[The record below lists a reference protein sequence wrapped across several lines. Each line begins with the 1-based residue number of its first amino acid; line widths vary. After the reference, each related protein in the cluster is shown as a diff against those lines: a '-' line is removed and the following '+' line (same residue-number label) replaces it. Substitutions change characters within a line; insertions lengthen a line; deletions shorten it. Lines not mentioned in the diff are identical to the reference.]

1 MVGTFP
7 RGSVSQASPQ
17 RINISITSHTNIGKT
32 TMVRTL
38 LRRNVGKVLDQ
49 AHVTDQ
55 NEKFTWVETD
65 EGEQLNIWDTP
76 GFGNS
81 VQLLRLLQKQENPI
95 GWIVA
100 HVWDRFK
107 DRPLWCSQQALKNV
121 RDEADVVLYL
131 VNALE
136 DPTLA
141 GGYVSPEMEILDW
154 LQKPVLVILNQIG
167 LESAAQER
175 EHRERDWH
183 ALLKQYS
190 VVQGVLSLDS
200 FSRCW
205 VLEGVLLEYVQS
217 LLPTDLQPAM
227 TRLTDNWKTKNIDV
241 FNKAMD
247 RIAQV
252 LARAACD
259 GEKVTETGK
268 SRKVNIKRAAQELSG
283 RLEND
288 IRLAMQDLIEWHG
301 LEGNAAIKIQ
311 TQLQDMTA
319 PIESSVMEE
328 ALGRA
333 ALGGFGGAAAGTAAG
348 AAIDT
353 ATGGMSLG
361 LFALT
366 GAFLGALGL
375 AAWGKEV
382 ETEETLKIKW
392 VPSFLDSLTQ
402 DLLLRYLAVAHFG
415 RGRGEFKADQGNP
428 TIWLQEIQKV
438 YERHQHKFQVDWQTK
453 YHEGESL
460 NPRTCQK
467 QLSPLLETLSREVL
481 QALYPAAQRYLK

>member
-1 MVGTFP
+1 M
-7 RGSVSQASPQ
+7 SPTNTSE
-17 RINISITSHTNIGKT
+17 ITISIISHTNIGKT
-32 TMVRTL
+32 TLVRTL
-38 LRRNVGKVLDQ
+38 LRRDVGKVLDQ

-55 NEKFTWVETD
+55 NEKFTWVETGD
-65 EGEQLNIWDTP
+65 GARLHIWDTP

-81 VQLLRLLQKQENPI
+81 VQLLKLLQQQEHPI
-95 GWIVA
+95 GWMVA

-136 DPTLA
+136 NPRLA
-141 GGYVSPEMEILDW
+141 SGYIKPEMELLDW

-167 LESAAQER
+167 SDGGTLERDQC
-175 EHRERDWH
+175 ERDWH
-183 ALLKQYS
+183 DSLKPYS
-190 VVQGVLSLDS
+190 VVQGILSLDS

-205 VLEGVLLEYVQS
+205 MLEGVLLEHVQR
-217 LLPTDLQPAM
+217 LLPAVSQETM
-227 TRLTDNWKTKNIDV
+227 IRLIDRWNTQNIEV
-241 FNKAMD
+241 FKKAMN
-247 RIAQV
+247 RVAHV
-252 LARAACD
+252 LIRAASD
-259 GEKVTETGK
+259 EENVNETGQL
-268 SRKVNIKRAAQELSG
+268 REMKVKHAAQELRH

-301 LEGNAAIKIQ
+301 LEGEAAIKIQ
-311 TQLQDMTA
+311 SQLQDVTV
-319 PIESSVMEE
+319 PIESSAIED

-348 AAIDT
+348 AAIDA

-382 ETEETLKIKW
+382 EMEETLKIKW
-392 VPSFLDSLTQ
+392 VPEFLHTLTQ
-402 DLLLRYLAVAHFG
+402 DLLLRYMAVAHFG
-415 RGRGEFKADQGNP
+415 RGRGNFQADQGNP
-428 TIWLQEIQKV
+428 TIWLEELQKV
-438 YERHQHKFQVDWQTK
+438 YGRHQHKFQQVWSTDDQER
-453 YHEGESL
+453 EGPNLETL
-460 NPRTCQK
+460 QK
-467 QLSPLLETLSREVL
+467 QLSLSLESLTREVL
-481 QALYPAAQRYLK
+481 LAIYPAAEKYLEQIRRN